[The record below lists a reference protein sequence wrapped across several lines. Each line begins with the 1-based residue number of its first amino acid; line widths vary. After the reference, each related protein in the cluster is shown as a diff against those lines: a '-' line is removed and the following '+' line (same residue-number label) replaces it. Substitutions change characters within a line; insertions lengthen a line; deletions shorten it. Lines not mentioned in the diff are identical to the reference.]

1 MRDESLFDFP
11 YLLHMALFM
20 QTYEFLP
27 LFQIHKTKY
36 RMGKRQLRELGIAM
50 SFKYPDE

>member
-1 MRDESLFDFP
+1 MRDERLFDFP

-27 LFQIHKTKY
+27 LLQIHQSKC
-36 RMGKRQLRELGIAM
+36 RMGKRQLRELVVAL
-50 SFKYPDE
+50 SFKHPDE